1 MRVLQICTALDGGGV
16 DRYLFNY
23 CTRIPDIAFDFAV
36 IDAGKKGIL
45 ESELEKQGTVYRVP
59 RLKNGICKNYA
70 ALRTIM
76 SQTHYDA
83 VHVHSGY
90 MGAIALIC
98 AKRCAIKVRI
108 VHSHGADQPQ
118 TVLQAILR
126 HVLTFV
132 TKRFATALAA
142 CGEDAARWMWGARDL
157 RCGRV
162 SLQNNA
168 IDTTQ
173 FQFSP
178 VQRQQMRQALQVSE
192 DTLLVGHIGRLC
204 EQKNQLRLLDIF
216 HLLHQQYPQSRL
228 LLIGRGGQE
237 QEICQKIDR
246 LGLHDC
252 VQLLGVREDVA
263 MLLNALDV
271 MIFPSQF
278 EGFPVALV
286 ETQCNGLPV
295 VCSDNI
301 TASVKMTESISFL
314 SLRDTDQ
321 TWVDAALEAAEHRR
335 FDGAE
340 QLCRCGYDLNTEAQ
354 KLKQY
359 YFQQIQ

>member
-16 DRYLFNY
+16 DRYLLNY
-23 CTRIPDIAFDFAV
+23 CTRIPEIAFDFIV
-36 IDAGKKGIL
+36 IDTGKKGIL
-45 ESELEKQGTVYRVP
+45 ESELEKQGTVYRIP
-59 RLKNGICKNYA
+59 RLKNGIRKNYA
-70 ALRTIM
+70 ALRAIM

-83 VHVHSGY
+83 VHVHFGY
-90 MGAIALIC
+90 KGVVALLC
-98 AKRCAIKVRI
+98 AKRCGIKVRI
-108 VHSHGADQPQ
+108 VHSHWAAQPQ
-118 TVLQAILR
+118 TALQAVLR
-126 HVLTFV
+126 HALTFV
-132 TKRFATALAA
+132 TKRLATALAA
-142 CGEDAARWMWGARDL
+142 CGEDAARWMWGARAL
-157 RCGRV
+157 RRGKV

-168 IDTTQ
+168 VDTAQ

-178 VQRQQMRQALQVSE
+178 AQRRQMRQTLQVSE
-192 DTLLVGHIGRLC
+192 DTLLVGHVGRLC

-216 HLLHQQYPQSRL
+216 HLLHQQQPQSRL

-252 VQLLGVREDVA
+252 VQLLGVREDVP

-271 MIFPSQF
+271 MIFPSLF

-286 ETQCNGLPV
+286 ETQCNGLPI
-295 VCSDNI
+295 VCSDSV
-301 TASVKMTESISFL
+301 TASIKMSESVSFL
-314 SLRDTDQ
+314 SLRDSDQ
-321 TWVDAALEAAEHRR
+321 VWVDAALEASKNRR
-335 FDGAE
+335 YDGVE

-359 YFQQIQ
+359 YFQQI